1 MPFLPFPLH
10 WRDPNK
16 ASSVAPFSMLHRGT
30 LVPAGSGPPLVPVDP
45 GLPFRSLRNLSDV
58 PGRGG
63 GSGDGESDPL
73 QPPRRRRAHDGQ
85 LQLLLSEPGLAKPKG
100 ASKRYLTT
108 LRRLQQLLDNETHHL
123 KRPSSA
129 VALPSAQLSA
139 NRKLAWFHVPKCSTS
154 IGATFGYYLK
164 PELQDDAGMP
174 ACSDDDP
181 CPLSSDGIPEVQFM
195 KKYMLPKDLMWA
207 KNGNWGDHNAIDA
220 DTWQKFRGHFVG
232 LFRDPV
238 RRAISSY
245 KWFGEPIGQDLL
257 GYANSI
263 RGTTVRMMTGQR
275 YGLDCNWPRFPC
287 DSGVTQ
293 EPADVDKAIE
303 RLAGFKYVGMTDE
316 YPLSVCLFH
325 AMFGGE
331 CRPSEF
337 GNMRQTSK
345 LKHAD
350 GLDMRDELSGAGPLA
365 GLVDEEETTF
375 FMATYD
381 RFCTDLRE
389 WRVTQQYCK
398 QVICPRASEHF
409 EDVAVG
415 GKHCSDDRR
424 PHLEAFLRQSR
435 PAPNRT
441 EPVPAVP
448 EGYGQTLGD

>member
-1 MPFLPFPLH
+1 
-10 WRDPNK
+10 
-16 ASSVAPFSMLHRGT
+16 MLHRGVS
-30 LVPAGSGPPLVPVDP
+30 LVPVGPGPPLVPVDP
-45 GLPFRSLRNLSDV
+45 GLPFRSLRNLSGVRD
-58 PGRGG
+58 GGG

-85 LQLLLSEPGLAKPKG
+85 LQLLLKEPGLAKPRR
-100 ASKRYLTT
+100 APKRYLTT
-108 LRRLQQLLDNETHHL
+108 LRRLQQQLDNVTHHMNM
-123 KRPSSA
+123 KRLSSVAARASDSHSA

-164 PELQDDAGMP
+164 PDLQDGASMP
-174 ACSDDDP
+174 ACTDDDP
-181 CPLSSDGIPEVQFM
+181 CPLSEDGIPEVQFM
-195 KKYMLPKDLMWA
+195 KRYMLPKDELWA
-207 KNGNWGDHNAIDA
+207 KNGNWGDHNAID
-220 DTWQKFRGHFVG
+220 DETWQKFRGHFVG

-245 KWFGEPIGQDLL
+245 KWFGEPIGQDLQ
-257 GYANSI
+257 GYAHDI

-275 YGLDCNWPRFPC
+275 YGLDCNWPKFPC
-287 DSGVTQ
+287 DSGSSQ

-337 GNMRQTSK
+337 GNMRQTSR
-345 LKHAD
+345 LKDQHGA
-350 GLDMRDELSGAGPLA
+350 LDDRELSGAGPLA

-389 WRVTQQYCK
+389 WRGTQQYCK

-409 EDVAVG
+409 EDAPVG
-415 GKHCSDDRR
+415 GKHCSEERR

-435 PAPNRT
+435 PPNRT
-441 EPVPAVP
+441 EPLPDVP
-448 EGYGQTLGD
+448 EGYGKALGE

>member
-1 MPFLPFPLH
+1 M
-10 WRDPNK
+10 R
-16 ASSVAPFSMLHRGT
+16 ASVCMLHRGT
-30 LVPAGSGPPLVPVDP
+30 LVPAGPGPPLVPGDS
-45 GLPFRSLRNLSDV
+45 GLPFRSLRNLSGVRD
-58 PGRGG
+58 GGG

-100 ASKRYLTT
+100 PSKRYLTT
-108 LRRLQQLLDNETHHL
+108 LRRLQQLLDNETHHM

-129 VALPSAQLSA
+129 VALPSAQLSG

-164 PELQDDAGMP
+164 PDLQDDASMP
-174 ACSDDDP
+174 ACTDDDP

-195 KKYMLPKDLMWA
+195 KRYLLPKDVMWA
-207 KNGNWGDHNAIDA
+207 KNGNWGDHNAIDTE
-220 DTWQKFRGHFVG
+220 TWQKFRGHFVG

-245 KWFGEPIGQDLL
+245 KWFGEPIGQDLQ
-257 GYANSI
+257 GYAHQI
-263 RGTTVRMMTGQR
+263 RGTTVRMMAGQR

-287 DSGVTQ
+287 DSGVSQ

-345 LKHAD
+345 LKEQHGA
-350 GLDMRDELSGAGPLA
+350 LDDHELSGAGPLA

-398 QVICPRASEHF
+398 QVICPRAGEHF
-409 EDVAVG
+409 EDVPVG

-441 EPVPAVP
+441 EPVLVVQ